1 MNRETPIRSTD
12 SDTVIVLDD
21 SARRRK
27 RIAII
32 AAAAIALV
40 AIIVATLMMSGG
52 GKDEAAAG
60 AAKEA
65 AIPKITVI
73 VPGRQQVAGQISA
86 TGTIA
91 ARRDMPVGI
100 AGTGGKVV
108 RVLVDA
114 GSWVRA
120 GQVLA
125 VVDRS
130 VQAEQAAQLAAQVDA
145 ARANAALAQ
154 SNYERA
160 LALQGRGFVSK
171 AEIEAKKSTR
181 DAANAQVRVA
191 QAQLAGTRAE
201 IGRLNVTAPTSGLI
215 LDRNV
220 ELGQIVGQ
228 GSGALFR
235 IAQGGM
241 MEVQA
246 KLAEGALAQ
255 VHVGT
260 PATVK
265 PVGTTAQIAG
275 SVWQVEP
282 IIDPVNRQG
291 IAHVAVPYQTL
302 LRPGGFAEV
311 SLISGSADVPL
322 LPQSAVL
329 SDDKG
334 NYVYVV
340 DKDNRVVRRNVKVGE
355 VDDSGVTIV
364 EGLSGQERVVAS
376 AGAFLNPGDKIRPV
390 REVSERQNEFPE
402 HLCLVDPQP
411 GPVDRALHGVDDRRP
426 GFVHA
431 DGREPESGDHLS
443 GRRHRNLAARRCPE
457 RTRDTDHAARRSFG
471 SKPGRR

>member
-1 MNRETPIRSTD
+1 MFEMNRETPIRTSD
-12 SDTVIVLDD
+12 SETLVLVDD
-21 SARRRK
+21 GSRRRK

-32 AAAAIALV
+32 GAGLIAVV
-40 AIIVATLMMSGG
+40 AIVLAMLMMGG
-52 GKDEAAAG
+52 GEKNDAAAG

-65 AIPKITVI
+65 SIPKITVI
-73 VPGRQQVAGQISA
+73 VPGRQQVANQISA

-100 AGTGGKVV
+100 AGVGGKVV

-171 AEIEAKKSTR
+171 AEIESKKATR
-181 DAANAQVRVA
+181 DAATAQVRVA
-191 QAQLAGTRAE
+191 QAQLGATRAE
-201 IGRLNVTAPTSGLI
+201 IGRLNVTAPTSGLV

-220 ELGQIVGQ
+220 EVGQIVGQ

-235 IAQGGM
+235 IAQSGL

-246 KLAEGALAQ
+246 KLAEANLAQ

-260 PATVK
+260 PATVS
-265 PVGTTAQIAG
+265 PVGTSVQIAG

-291 IAHVAVPYQTL
+291 IAHVAVPYQQL

-311 SLISGSADVPL
+311 ALVSGTADVPL

-334 NYVYVV
+334 NYVYIVG
-340 DKDNRVVRRNVKVGE
+340 KDDRVVRRNVKVGE
-355 VDDSGVTIV
+355 VDDNGVTIV

-376 AGAFLNPGDKIRPV
+376 AGAFLNPGDKIKPV
-390 REVSERQNEFPE
+390 RE
-402 HLCLVDPQP
+402 
-411 GPVDRALHGVDDRRP
+411 
-426 GFVHA
+426 
-431 DGREPESGDHLS
+431 
-443 GRRHRNLAARRCPE
+443 AAQ
-457 RTRDTDHAARRSFG
+457 
-471 SKPGRR
+471 